1 MKDKYLIDRISTFS
15 EDQIEK
21 LFPCIVDHKKQGLE
35 FPLDMEV
42 MTELKILSGKLRD
55 TDDDYELFRHRQIVD
70 KLWTMLLEKAIKCLR
85 FFDNREPFLESKGTK
100 FPKAYGIGAL
110 KRYYEQ
116 YSEFEHVLYG
126 SNEYY
131 RDHVVHVFRTW
142 ISGVDLLTQNG
153 GRFIETISIQDKEG
167 PPELKK
173 VEKLSMWTIIALTHD
188 LGYPLEKAKSII
200 DVTQKMVSTFVTN
213 PDVSIDFAFHG
224 VQNYMNDFIVRLM
237 SSKMVKQDGKYFAR
251 LQPKYYFKFQKS
263 LERNSHGILS
273 TLIIY
278 KLLTYF
284 LESDYN
290 INEDYPFN
298 EDDRRQFYIRR
309 EILRSI
315 ASHTCDDVYQMYMG
329 SFSFLLR
336 ICDDTQEWGRKYLS
350 ELYVKPNTEY
360 ELKKIDFT
368 IAEREGECNRCSIE
382 EQIKFGEQPDSNAL
396 IKLISR
402 FHKQALTYIM
412 IFRDGQDT
420 KNRDFSFLRT
430 MRIEFQEEAIVL
442 RLEIMTDRASKMKGT
457 IQYGTNDQRKRML
470 SSAFLESVESAL
482 SSKVEDKVLFDK
494 NDSQIAPDSD
504 DVDNPSKWK
513 ALDFSV
519 ILLG

>member
-1 MKDKYLIDRISTFS
+1 MKDKYLIDTISS
-15 EDQIEK
+15 LQDEQIEK
-21 LFPCIVDHKKQGLE
+21 LFPCIVDHKEQGLE
-35 FPLDMEV
+35 FPLDKEV
-42 MTELKILSGKLRD
+42 MSELKALSGKLRT
-55 TDDDYELFRHRQIVD
+55 TDDDYELFRHRQTVD
-70 KLWTMLLEKAIKCLR
+70 RLWTMLLEKAIKCLR
-85 FFDNREPFLESKGTK
+85 FFDNREPFLESNGTK

-142 ISGVDLLTQNG
+142 ISGIDLLTQNN

-173 VEKLSMWTIIALTHD
+173 IEKLSMWTIIALTHD

-237 SSKMVKQDGKYFAR
+237 SSKMVKQNGEYYAR

-290 INEDYPFN
+290 VNEDYPFN

-360 ELKKIDFT
+360 NLKKIDFT
-368 IAEREGECNRCSIE
+368 IAESAEECNTCSIE

-396 IKLISR
+396 AKLISR
-402 FHKQALTYIM
+402 FHKQALTYVM

-420 KNRDFSFLRT
+420 KNRDFSFTRT
-430 MRIEFQEEAIVL
+430 MQIEFLEETLVL
-442 RLEIMTDRASKMKGT
+442 KLEIMTDRASKMTGE
-457 IQYGTNDQRKRML
+457 IQYGTNDERKQLYSSDFLDNVSSTL
-470 SSAFLESVESAL
+470 SSAVE
-482 SSKVEDKVLFDK
+482 KRVLVDK
-494 NDSQIAPDSD
+494 NGSIIEQTSADASNA
-504 DVDNPSKWK
+504 SKWK
-513 ALDFSV
+513 ALRFSV
-519 ILLG
+519 SLMG